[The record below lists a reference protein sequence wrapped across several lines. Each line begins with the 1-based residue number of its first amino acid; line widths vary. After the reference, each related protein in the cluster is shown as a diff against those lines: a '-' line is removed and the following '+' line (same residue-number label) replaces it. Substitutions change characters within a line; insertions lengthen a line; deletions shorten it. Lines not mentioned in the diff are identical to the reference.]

1 MKGMIMKYILE
12 GHKIERIEFD
22 SIENLNQYLYENYHP
37 DSYELI
43 EVTTYGD
50 KVNKIGRYII

>member
-1 MKGMIMKYILE
+1 MKYILE

-22 SIENLNQYLYENYHP
+22 SMSDLNQHLYENYHH

-50 KVNKIGRYII
+50 RVNKIERYII